1 VAIPNEYVK
10 HILDEVTRD
19 QSANRSKS
27 TRKLMATAVAKTQI
41 AARRLE
47 QNEFHTLMGVQILG
61 TGAAAP
67 DNIVRNED
75 LAALGYDAEWIVQ
88 RTGIHER
95 RCAPAGMTT
104 SDLALKAAENCL
116 AQAHVEAS
124 DVDLIVVATMTPDT
138 RMPSTACHL
147 QRKLGTLAAAF
158 DLNAACAGFM
168 YAMTT
173 AAQFVK
179 SGGSK
184 RALVIGAD
192 LMSHTVNPADKK
204 TFPLF
209 GDGAGAILLGT
220 GESSQGLVSYTLGS
234 DGEGADLLCIP
245 AGGTQ
250 EPISAQAIL
259 DNRHLIYMNGR
270 PVFKWAVRLV
280 ADSIRCALAHANLTV
295 KDVDCVVLHQANVRI
310 IDAIANDLEI
320 DRAKLVI
327 NLDRYGNTSAASIPL
342 ALDEAARDERI
353 RPGDL
358 VLMCGFGAGLT
369 WGTAL
374 VRW

>member
-1 VAIPNEYVK
+1 
-10 HILDEVTRD
+10 
-19 QSANRSKS
+19 
-27 TRKLMATAVAKTQI
+27 MATTVDNTQI

-47 QNEFHTLMGVQILG
+47 EREFHTLMGVQVLG

-67 DNIVRNED
+67 DEIVRNED
-75 LAALGYDAEWIVQ
+75 LATLGYDADWIVQ

-95 RCAPAGMTT
+95 RCAPPGMAT
-104 SDLALKAAENCL
+104 SDLALAAARNCL
-116 AQAHVEAS
+116 EQAGVDAS
-124 DVDLIVVATMTPDT
+124 EVDLILVATMTPDT

-147 QRKLGTLAAAF
+147 QRKLGTTAAAL
-158 DLNAACAGFM
+158 DVNAACAGFM
-168 YAMTT
+168 FGLTA

-179 SGGSK
+179 TGSSQ
-184 RALVIGAD
+184 RALVVGAD
-192 LMSHTVNPADKK
+192 IMSQTVNPADKK

-209 GDGAGAILLGT
+209 GDGAGAVLLGP
-220 GESSQGLVSYTLGS
+220 GQARQGLVSYTLGS

-250 EPISAQAIL
+250 EPITAQGLI
-259 DNRHLIYMNGR
+259 DNRHFIYMNGR

-280 ADSIRCALAHANLTV
+280 ADSIRCALAHAKLTV
-295 KDVDCVVLHQANVRI
+295 EDLDSVVLHQANIRI
-310 IDAIANDLEI
+310 IDAIANDLKI
-320 DRAKLVI
+320 DRDKLVI
-327 NLDRYGNTSAASIPL
+327 NLTRYGNTSAASIPL
-342 ALDEAARDERI
+342 ALDEAVREDRI
-353 RPGDL
+353 HAGDL

>member
-1 VAIPNEYVK
+1 
-10 HILDEVTRD
+10 
-19 QSANRSKS
+19 
-27 TRKLMATAVAKTQI
+27 MATVVDKTQI
-41 AARRLE
+41 AARGLE
-47 QNEFHTLMGVQILG
+47 QSEFHTLLGIQVLG
-61 TGAAAP
+61 TGASVP
-67 DNIVRNED
+67 DEIVRNED
-75 LAALGYDAEWIVQ
+75 LATLGYDADWIVQ
-88 RTGIHER
+88 RTGIRER
-95 RCAPAGMTT
+95 RRAPAGMAT
-104 SDLALKAAENCL
+104 SELALSAARQCL
-116 AQAHVEAS
+116 DQANVEAT

-147 QRKLGTLAAAF
+147 QRRLGTNAASV

-179 SGGSK
+179 TGCSK
-184 RALVIGAD
+184 RALVVGAD
-192 LMSHTVNPADKK
+192 MMMQTVNPDDKK

-209 GDGAGAILLGT
+209 GDGAGAVLLGP
-220 GESSQGLVSYTLGS
+220 GDKEQGLVSYTLGS

-245 AGGTQ
+245 AGGTL
-250 EPISAQAIL
+250 EPITAEAIIK
-259 DNRHLIYMNGR
+259 NRHFIYMNGR

-280 ADSIRCALAHANLTV
+280 ADSIRCALSHANLTV
-295 KDVDCVVLHQANVRI
+295 DAIDRVVLHQANIRI
-310 IDAIANDLEI
+310 MDAIAKDLKI
-320 DRAKLVI
+320 DRDKLVI

-342 ALDEAARDERI
+342 ALDEAVREDRVQA
-353 RPGDL
+353 GDL